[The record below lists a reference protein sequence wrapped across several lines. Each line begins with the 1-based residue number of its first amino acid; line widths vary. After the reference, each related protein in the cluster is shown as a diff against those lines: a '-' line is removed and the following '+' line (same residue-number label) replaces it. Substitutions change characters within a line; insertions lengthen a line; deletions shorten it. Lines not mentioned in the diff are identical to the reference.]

1 MQTSFGVR
9 DFNIV
14 GATGDPV
21 IESNTGSLT
30 IRSTTTSVVGVL
42 SVTDSI
48 SGRHGRV
55 PTNPQS
61 NAYVLLATDA
71 GQLISA
77 QNNVTVNSSLFQSG
91 DTITVYND
99 SGSSISITQGAGVTL
114 RLAGGST
121 TGTRTLAQRGICTII
136 SVNNNGIEFVVS
148 GTGLS

>member
-14 GATGDPV
+14 GAEGTPT
-21 IESNTGSLT
+21 IESSGDLT
-30 IRSTTTSVVGVL
+30 IQATTTSIVGIL

-48 SGRHGRV
+48 TGRHGRV

-148 GTGLS
+148 GSGLS